1 MSTTPAPLPELLA
14 LDPWPTPLLDA
25 PLEPPT
31 APDELVPT
39 PPELLVLLWP
49 PLPLD
54 PDDPLFP
61 EEELPDDDEP
71 EALVPLLPPMSRL
84 VAPPPSSEGGGNSVV
99 PPYGPPKGSPALL
112 QPIDAP
118 TARATAKQK
127 RNFKLRGITCSAA
140 VPRYGAYHRARGE
153 TAHARALSSYFRPM
167 KRIILNRG
175 RLTHR

>member
-1 MSTTPAPLPELLA
+1 VVQVTAAPPPELLLELDPPAPLPELLA

-25 PLEPPT
+25 PLEPPK

-49 PLPLD
+49 PLLLD

-61 EEELPDDDEP
+61 EELPDPDELLP
-71 EALVPLLPPMSRL
+71 LLLPPMSKN
-84 VAPPPSSEGGGNSVV
+84 APPPSSEAGGNSVV

-118 TARATAKQK
+118 VVRATAKHK
-127 RNFKLRGITCSAA
+127 PNFKLRGMTCSAT

-153 TAHARALSSYFRPM
+153 TAHARVFSSYFRPM
-167 KRIILNRG
+167 KR
-175 RLTHR
+175 